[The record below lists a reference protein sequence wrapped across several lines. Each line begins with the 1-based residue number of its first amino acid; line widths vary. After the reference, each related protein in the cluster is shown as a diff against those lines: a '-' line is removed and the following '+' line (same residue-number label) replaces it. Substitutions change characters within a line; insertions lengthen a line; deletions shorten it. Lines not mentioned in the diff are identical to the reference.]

1 MRPVRARAPAKIN
14 LALHV
19 GPLRTDGFHE
29 VATTYQAVSLDEIV
43 VAEEAEELSVVV
55 SGTDAELVP
64 TDDSNLAIRAA
75 AALASHVG
83 RAPGVRLAITKLVPV
98 AGGLAGGSADA
109 AAALVAC
116 DALWQ
121 TGLTRAELSE
131 IASTIGSDV
140 PFALAG
146 GTAIG
151 TGRGEQLTT
160 ALVRGQSH
168 WVLAV
173 AETGLRTAEVYAR
186 LDRLRARHE
195 VARPRV
201 DVPVTAALGAGDQA
215 ALGRAL
221 VNDLEPAA
229 LALRPELRATLKAG
243 RDAGALGAVV
253 SGSGPTCVFLARDAE
268 HALDL
273 AVTLSAVGVCRTV
286 KRVLGPVAGA
296 QLLLS

>member
-1 MRPVRARAPAKIN
+1 MRPAKARAPAKIN

-19 GPLRTDGFHE
+19 GPPRADGFHD
-29 VATTYQAVSLDEIV
+29 VVTTYQAVSLDEIV
-43 VAEEAEELSVVV
+43 TAEEADELSVAVT
-55 SGTDAELVP
+55 GTDAALVP
-64 TDDSNLAIRAA
+64 TDGSNLAVRAA
-75 AALASHVG
+75 AALASYVG

-121 TGLTRAELSE
+121 TRLDRAAFMAIGATL
-131 IASTIGSDV
+131 GSDV

-151 TGRGEQLTT
+151 TGRGDQLTT
-160 ALVRGQSH
+160 ALVRGQCS
-168 WVLAV
+168 WVLAI
-173 AETGLRTAEVYAR
+173 AEAGLPTADVYAQ
-186 LDRLRARHE
+186 LDRLRAGHD

-215 ALGRAL
+215 ALGRAM
-221 VNDLEPAA
+221 VNELEPAA
-229 LALRPELRATLKAG
+229 LALRPELRKTLAAG
-243 RDAGALGAVV
+243 RDAGALGGVV

-273 AVTLSAVGVCRTV
+273 AVALSATGVCRTV

-296 QLLLS
+296 QLLPS